1 MTSRGTEKLLLS
13 VPTLKHRT
21 NDEGPMNPIWDGR
34 PDIVTNVTPCH
45 AMSRFEYTNPGEG
58 NECAGSGCIRRHG
71 MTQS

>member
-1 MTSRGTEKLLLS
+1 MTREELNGEIMELETA
-13 VPTLKHRT
+13 
-21 NDEGPMNPIWDGR
+21 WDGR

>member
-1 MTSRGTEKLLLS
+1 
-13 VPTLKHRT
+13 
-21 NDEGPMNPIWDGR
+21 MNPTWDGR